1 MSENEMILLLQKR
14 RDILTKVKDFRN
26 NVNPSKVNFLDPSR
40 DDIWQV
46 NLISKVLAEFSIDEE
61 DYENALKFSDEKG
74 LRLHL
79 ECSAD
84 SCIVE
89 CS

>member
-14 RDILTKVKDFRN
+14 RDILTKVKDYIN

-46 NLISKVLAEFSIDEE
+46 NLISKVLAEFNIDEE

-74 LRLHL
+74 L
-79 ECSAD
+79 
-84 SCIVE
+84 
-89 CS
+89 